1 MSTPLLL
8 LFPDPTEL
16 VRNRL
21 RELLKDRPELYAQGV
36 TVTTKP
42 TTGADEARPRPY
54 IHVMS
59 LGGNTLRR
67 VRASEGIRLNV
78 NDPDEGHAYKLAEL
92 ARALLVASGVA
103 PASSTA
109 RPTKNTD
116 PDTGEPLASVDLDVV
131 TAPS

>member
-1 MSTPLLL
+1 VSKPLL
-8 LFPDPTEL
+8 LFPDPTVL
-16 VRNRL
+16 VRDRL
-21 RELLKDRPELYAQGV
+21 RELLAERPELLTRGV
-36 TVTTKP
+36 TVSTKP
-42 TTGADEARPRPY
+42 TTGADENRPRPY

-67 VRASEGIRLNV
+67 VRAAEGVRLNV

-92 ARALLVASGVA
+92 ARALLVASGVVL
-103 PASSTA
+103 ASSTA

-131 TAPS
+131 TAPN